1 MILLIYI
8 NLKNKIKM
16 FIYNFIKILSIVIVV
31 LLSVAYFT
39 LAERKIMGTIQR
51 RRGPNVIGFQGL
63 MQPLADGLK
72 LFVKESVLPSNA
84 NKVLFIIAPM
94 LTFGLSLMGW
104 VVIPL
109 GNGLVLADINVGILY
124 LLGISALGVY
134 GIILSGWSS
143 NSKYAFLGALRSA
156 AQMVSYEV
164 SLGFILVCVVLCA
177 GSFNLIFI
185 VLSQQHVWYYLPHF
199 PVFVLFF
206 ISALAETNRHP
217 FDLPEAEAEL
227 VSGYNVE
234 YSAMGFALFFLGEYA
249 NMLLM
254 SALTTILFLGGWLPI
269 LDCFPFN
276 WIPGPLWFGLKIC
289 FFVILFVVMR
299 ACLPR
304 LRYDQ
309 LMNLGW
315 KIFLPFSLGWLI
327 FTASILISFNW
338 LPN

>member
-1 MILLIYI
+1 
-8 NLKNKIKM
+8 M
-16 FIYNFIKILSIVIVV
+16 FIYNLIKILSIVIVV

-84 NKVLFIIAPM
+84 NKVLFVIAPM

-177 GSFNLIFI
+177 GSFNLISI